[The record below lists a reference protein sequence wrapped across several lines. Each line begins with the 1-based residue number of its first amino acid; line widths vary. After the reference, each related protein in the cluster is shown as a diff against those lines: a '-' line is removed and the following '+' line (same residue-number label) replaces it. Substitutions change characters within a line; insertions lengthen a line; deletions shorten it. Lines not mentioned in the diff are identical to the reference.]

1 MNITKKHVTK
11 KSCSS
16 KLEEKYYIN
25 EKTHFA
31 TEKDFILQHSLK
43 INKPEVGKKSKN

>member
-31 TEKDFILQHSLK
+31 TDQHSLK